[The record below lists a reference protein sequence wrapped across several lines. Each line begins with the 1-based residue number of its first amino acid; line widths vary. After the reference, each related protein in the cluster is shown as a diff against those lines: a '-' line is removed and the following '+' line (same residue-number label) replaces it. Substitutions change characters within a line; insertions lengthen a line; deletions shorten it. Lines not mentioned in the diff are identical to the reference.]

1 MNRVLGHFCDFF
13 LEKWSKIG
21 RFSGSERSCW
31 DTFAIFFWRNGP
43 RLGVSLVQN
52 GVGGTL
58 LRFFLEKW
66 VKIEHFYGS
75 ERLWWDTFAIFCW
88 CDKML
93 FLS

>member
-21 RFSGSERSCW
+21 VFLWFRT
-31 DTFAIFFWRNGP
+31 DV
-43 RLGVSLVQN
+43 LGHFCD
-52 GVGGTL
+52 
-58 LRFFLEKW
+58 FFLEKW
-66 VKIEHFYGS
+66 VKIEHFSGS

>member
-13 LEKWSKIG
+13 LEKWSKIW

-52 GVGGTL
+52 GCFGTL
-58 LRFFLEKW
+58 LRFFVGVIKCSFSLNRIFVIAVVFK
-66 VKIEHFYGS
+66 KINMS
-75 ERLWWDTFAIFCW
+75 KISC
-88 CDKML
+88 
-93 FLS
+93 